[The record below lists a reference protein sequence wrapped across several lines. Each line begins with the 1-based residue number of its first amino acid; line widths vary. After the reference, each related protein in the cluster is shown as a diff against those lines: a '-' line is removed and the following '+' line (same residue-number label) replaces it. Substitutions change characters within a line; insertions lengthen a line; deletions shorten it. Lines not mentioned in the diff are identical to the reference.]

1 MEINQLKKELGLS
14 QQDLAEFFDMNYGS
28 FANSSAKERYENALC
43 SFYEVAKKAWEEKN
57 IKTVDEAQTLDE
69 KTQT

>member
-1 MEINQLKKELGLS
+1 MTVEKLKKELGLS
-14 QQDLAEFFDMNYGS
+14 QKDLGDFFNMNYGS

-69 KTQT
+69 NAPT

>member
-14 QQDLAEFFDMNYGS
+14 QQDLADFFDMNYGS

-43 SFYEVAKKAWEEKN
+43 SFYEVAKKALEEKN

-69 KTQT
+69 KAQT